1 MTIAGGLG
9 RPLAGMLLVGIGAI
23 GFGVMPLF
31 ARAAFAEGLTP
42 LSLMVWRFG
51 IAVFCC
57 LPMLPHLL
65 RRDAKQRS
73 DLRFAVIA
81 GASYI
86 GSMVFYFVALQY
98 LSVALTVLILFTYPL
113 FTILV
118 GWLGFREKLTLRNAM
133 AALLVLL
140 AASLILLPSLAGQT
154 TLSDQQKLAVLLA
167 FIPPAAFA
175 VFVHVA
181 ARRMG
186 RMTIPTRL
194 GGVFFGGWL
203 IMLVAAFTVEGRV
216 ILPISPTGWA
226 ACAALAIFSTFGSI
240 GLMMVGAPMAGAER
254 SSIAGASELITSLL
268 VGLLAF
274 NEAMSWNILLGAG
287 LILLAI
293 VVAARGSE
301 PAAAAPETAG

>member
-1 MTIAGGLG
+1 MTLP

-31 ARAAFAEGLTP
+31 ARTAFADGLTP

-51 IAVFCC
+51 IAVACC
-57 LPMLPHLL
+57 LPLLPHLL
-65 RRDAKQRS
+65 RRDGSQRS
-73 DLRFAVIA
+73 DLRFAVMA

-118 GWLGFREKLTLRNAM
+118 GWLGFREKLTLRNAI

-154 TLSDQQKLAVLLA
+154 MLNDQQKLAVLLA

-181 ARRMG
+181 AKRMG

-194 GGVFFGGWL
+194 GGVFFGGLL
-203 IMLVAAFTVEGRV
+203 IMLTATFAVEGSV
-216 ILPISPTGWA
+216 ILPASPIAWA

-254 SSIAGASELITSLL
+254 SAIAGASELITSLL

-274 NEAMSWNILLGAG
+274 NEALSWNILLGAG

-293 VVAARGSE
+293 LIAAQGTDAASE
-301 PAAAAPETAG
+301 AEQASAA

>member
-1 MTIAGGLG
+1 MAFSYS
-9 RPLAGMLLVGIGAI
+9 RYSVGMLLVAFGSI

-31 ARAAFAEGLTP
+31 ARTAFADGLTP

-51 IAVFCC
+51 IAVACC
-57 LPMLPHLL
+57 LPLLPHLL
-65 RRDAKQRS
+65 RRDGNQRS

-81 GASYI
+81 GACYI

-118 GWLGFREKLTLRNAM
+118 GWLGFREKLTLRNAI

-140 AASLILLPSLAGQT
+140 AATLILWPSLTEKDA
-154 TLSDQQKLAVLLA
+154 LNDQQKLAVLLA
-167 FIPPAAFA
+167 FIPPFAYA

-186 RMTIPTRL
+186 GMTIRTRL
-194 GGVFFGGWL
+194 GGVFFGGLL
-203 IMLVAAFTVEGRV
+203 IMLTATLAVEGAIAV
-216 ILPISPTGWA
+216 PASLLGWA
-226 ACAALAIFSTFGSI
+226 SCAALAVFSTFGAL

-254 SSIAGASELITSLL
+254 SSIAGASELITALL

-274 NEAMSWNILLGAG
+274 NEALTANTLLGAG
-287 LILLAI
+287 LILLATF
-293 VVAARGSE
+293 VAAQDS
-301 PAAAAPETAG
+301 AT

>member
-1 MTIAGGLG
+1 MPIS
-9 RPLAGMLLVGIGAI
+9 RPLAGMLLVAFGSI

-31 ARAAFAEGLTP
+31 ARTAYAEGLTP

-51 IAVFCC
+51 IAVLCC
-57 LPMLPHLL
+57 LPLLPHLL
-65 RRDAKQRS
+65 RRDGNQRR

-81 GASYI
+81 GACYI

-118 GWLGFREKLTLRNAM
+118 GWLGFREKLTLRNAV

-140 AASLILLPSLAGQT
+140 AATLILWPSLSAEAG
-154 TLSDQQKLAVLLA
+154 LNDQQKLAVLLA
-167 FIPPAAFA
+167 FIPPFAYA

-186 RMTIPTRL
+186 GMTIRTRL
-194 GGVFFGGWL
+194 GGVFFGGL
-203 IMLVAAFTVEGRV
+203 LTMVAMTLVVEGSI
-216 ILPISPTGWA
+216 ILPASPLAWA
-226 ACAALAIFSTFGSI
+226 ACAALAIFSTFGSL

-254 SSIAGASELITSLL
+254 SSIAGAGELVTALL
-268 VGLLAF
+268 VGLLAY
-274 NEAMSWNILLGAG
+274 NEAVTMNTLMGAA

-293 VVAARGSE
+293 AVAAQGSDQKQE
-301 PAAAAPETAG
+301 KSP